1 MKTLLKF
8 LILALFL
15 TACAPAAANQP
26 ESPTAGSYPNPSDP
40 NPSYPNPSYPN
51 DDAAADLTPAQQ
63 AAITLLSQTL
73 NLPPG
78 QLTILS
84 TEAVTWSNGCLDVER
99 PGMMCTQ
106 ALVEGYR
113 IIVEANGREYEVRT
127 NQTGSVAVIANGAD
141 AGSLVEVALIR
152 QLAENLGLAEGSVT
166 VVSNEPV
173 EFADACLGVAMQDVM
188 CAQVV
193 TPGRIVVLEA
203 DGIQYEYHVSDDGRL
218 IQPATLALTWS
229 RDGGIAGFCDRLT
242 VFRSGEVYGSSCKSQ
257 TGGTMGTFSS
267 LLSSGEIAQLQG
279 WLAEYGS
286 VTIEA
291 ADPQGVSDRMT
302 VTVNLYGS
310 GSAKPLKAE
319 ETDLLEWA
327 QSLYQ
332 LLYK

>member
-15 TACAPAAANQP
+15 TACTPVVPDQSTTPSND
-26 ESPTAGSYPNPSDP
+26 SYP

-51 DDAAADLTPAQQ
+51 PDDNPAADLTPAQQ
-63 AAITLLSQTL
+63 AALALLSQTL
-73 NLPPG
+73 NLPSD
-78 QLTILS
+78 QLTIAS

-113 IIVEANGREYEVRT
+113 IIIEANGREYEVRT
-127 NQTGSVAVIANGAD
+127 NQTGSMAVIANGTD

-257 TGGTMGTFSS
+257 AGGTMGTFSS

-286 VTIEA
+286 VTMEA

-319 ETDLLEWA
+319 ETELFDWA

-332 LLYK
+332 RLYK